1 MLIVSI
7 LQREFSTTTAR
18 AYVKIQTAHT
28 HQLMQA
34 LKLLLPQLL
43 ILLADSSVSH
53 QKKELLRG
61 CRNLTAL

>member
-1 MLIVSI
+1 MLIFSI
-7 LQREFSTTTAR
+7 LHREFSTTTAR

-43 ILLADSSVSH
+43 ILLADSSMS
-53 QKKELLRG
+53 
-61 CRNLTAL
+61 LTRRKNCFEGADI